1 MSNNKLQVVLLDEA
15 IEFIQSL
22 PLKVQKK
29 IAYNYLKIE
38 QGIIDNELFKK
49 LENSNIWEFRTIFS
63 GNCYRLFSFWDTE
76 TETLV
81 IATHGIVKKTQKTPP
96 IEKSILRRKKKN
108 DMAQMHLTP
117 LSKLVDDVWGEKGTE
132 ERDAMEKQLKE
143 EVNAYYLGEA
153 IRKARQAQK
162 LTQEELGERI
172 GVQRAQ
178 ISRLEKGHTIMTL
191 PTLSRV
197 FRALGVASATLDLGA
212 AGKVALW

>member
-29 IAYNYLKIE
+29 IVYNYLKIE

-96 IEKSILRRKKKN
+96 
-108 DMAQMHLTP
+108 
-117 LSKLVDDVWGEKGTE
+117 
-132 ERDAMEKQLKE
+132 KE
-143 EVNAYYLGEA
+143 IAKAEA
-153 IRKARQAQK
+153 IRKEYFK
-162 LTQEELGERI
+162 KKKEE
-172 GVQRAQ
+172 
-178 ISRLEKGHTIMTL
+178 
-191 PTLSRV
+191 
-197 FRALGVASATLDLGA
+197 
-212 AGKVALW
+212 